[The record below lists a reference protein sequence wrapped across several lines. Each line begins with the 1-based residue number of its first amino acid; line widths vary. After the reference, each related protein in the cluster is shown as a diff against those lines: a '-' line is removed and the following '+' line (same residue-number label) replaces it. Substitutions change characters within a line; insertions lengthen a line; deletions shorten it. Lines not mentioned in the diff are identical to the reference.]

1 MSTLEAERTH
11 AANLDVQIQTLLRS
25 VSSLLEQRR
34 LVQERLDTYK
44 YPVLTLPTEIICEI
58 FTQLMPVYPAC
69 PPLDGVLSAANLTQ
83 ICRTWRDVALATP
96 ALWRAVHM
104 PFRPDTPFAHK
115 LDLWLNKS
123 SSPLS
128 LEIEESSRSLHR
140 TFAFSSGQCARWEY
154 LKLRLAY
161 GHLVTFDSLPL
172 LGHLDVAFREARPS
186 QLISFPAAPLLRSA
200 VLNDRA
206 ARTLLLPWAQLTSLT
221 LLNLFPD
228 ECVPV
233 LQQTPNLTHCKL
245 SLVGR
250 MQPSSLWPDVTL
262 SRLESLTLDL
272 FTKPFRIAGYLET
285 LIAPALRELQ
295 IEEQLLPDPIV
306 SLASFIPKSGC
317 PLREIGVLGTRTVSQ
332 DAYRRTFPLI
342 GFSFDGRYIGK
353 GADSADDAGRFEQQS

>member
-11 AANLDVQIQTLLRS
+11 VANLDVQIQALLRS
-25 VSSLLEQRR
+25 ASSLLEQRR
-34 LVQERLDTYK
+34 LVQERLDSYR

-69 PPLDGVLSAANLTQ
+69 PPLKGVLSAANLTQ
-83 ICRTWRDVALATP
+83 ICRTWRDIALATP

-104 PFRPDTPFAHK
+104 PIGANTRFAHK
-115 LDLWLNKS
+115 LDMWLNKS
-123 SSPLS
+123 RSSPLS
-128 LEIEESSRSLHR
+128 LEIEESPRSLQR
-140 TFAFSSGQCARWEY
+140 IFAFSSSQCARWEH
-154 LKLRLAY
+154 LKLRIAY
-161 GHLVTFDSLPL
+161 GHLVTFGSLPL
-172 LGHLDVAFREARPS
+172 LSHLDVAFREARPS
-186 QLISFPAAPLLRSA
+186 QHISFPAAPLLRSV

-206 ARTLLLPWAQLTSLT
+206 ARSLILPWAQLTSLT

-245 SLVGR
+245 SLVGP
-250 MQPSSLWPDVTL
+250 MQSSSLWPDVTL

-295 IEEQLLPDPIV
+295 IEEQLLPNPIV
-306 SLASFIPKSGC
+306 SLASFITKSGC
-317 PLREIGVLGTRTVSQ
+317 PLREMRVLGTRTVSQ

-342 GFSFDGRYIGK
+342 GFSFDGRYMGN
-353 GADSADDAGRFEQQS
+353 ADSG